1 MNFPGK
7 TEVAAL
13 FTFKKI
19 WESVSSLYGI
29 DVKVLEASLYPP
41 LLKKLYFLGNFQA
54 SIFRRI
60 WIYEEIF
67 KSALVY
73 L

>member
-7 TEVAAL
+7 TKVAAL

-29 DVKVLEASLYPP
+29 DVKVLET
-41 LLKKLYFLGNFQA
+41 
-54 SIFRRI
+54 
-60 WIYEEIF
+60 
-67 KSALVY
+67 
-73 L
+73 

>member
-1 MNFPGK
+1 MNFTGK
-7 TEVAAL
+7 AKVAAL
-13 FTFKKI
+13 FTFKNI

-29 DVKVLEASLYPP
+29 DVKVLETSLYPP

-60 WIYEEIF
+60 WIYEEIL
-67 KSALVY
+67 KSALAY